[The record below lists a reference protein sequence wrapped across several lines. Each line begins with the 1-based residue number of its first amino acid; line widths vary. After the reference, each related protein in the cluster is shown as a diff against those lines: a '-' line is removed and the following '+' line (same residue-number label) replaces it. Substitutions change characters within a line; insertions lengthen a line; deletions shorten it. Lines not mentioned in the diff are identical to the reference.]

1 MPILRGAGKYRYV
14 TRAMVWWA
22 PAIASGLS
30 VILVAVRPGGG
41 FTIPAQMTAILM
53 AISVGFALD
62 DPSYEVV
69 APSPSSLLRRRGWQ
83 VLVIVP
89 PTAVAWMTLVSWLG
103 PTDSEETWALA
114 AMFAGLL
121 GLSLGVAGVTGR
133 LSGGRGGPVVA
144 PIILF
149 ALILSSALP
158 RKWRPMPMGDVPGGW
173 SALYIRWWSV
183 AVVGILILLMSSR
196 DPARRGVLRTSRTK
210 SLRSS
215 QDPAGGDVAL

>member
-1 MPILRGAGKYRYV
+1 MLGFNLPVLRRIGQYRY
-14 TRAMVWWA
+14 TARAMVWWA

-30 VILVAVRPGGG
+30 VIVVAVRPGVGVL
-41 FTIPAQMTAILM
+41 ILAQMTTILM

-69 APSPSSLLRRRGWQ
+69 APSPSSLLRRRGWR

-103 PTDSEETWALA
+103 PMHSEETWALA
-114 AMFAGLL
+114 AIFAGLL

-133 LSGGRGGPVVA
+133 RSGGRGGPVVA
-144 PIILF
+144 PVILF
-149 ALILSSALP
+149 ALILSSAIP
-158 RKWRPMPMGDVPGGW
+158 MRWRPMPLGDVPGGW

-183 AVVGILILLMSSR
+183 AVVGVLILLMSSR
-196 DPARRGVLRTSRTK
+196 DPARRGVLRASRTK
-210 SLRSS
+210 SL
-215 QDPAGGDVAL
+215 